1 MYVVSLSVSTHLLQV
16 NLFQKHSFLHQLTQ
30 NMTKYCSLNSPKI
43 QVQNMLCTK
52 IGFLFLF
59 WHSKQYLYATCSK
72 LVFFWEF
79 SEQSLVI
86 LRVNWF
92 KNETFWHWFTCTAY
106 RLMIQRINR
115 VATGFG
121 PFQSLNLKSQSVLLK
136 HNADLV
142 VSLRGAVFMEV
153 NKQGSL
159 PKVIFLQAPEFSG
172 K

>member
-1 MYVVSLSVSTHLLQV
+1 
-16 NLFQKHSFLHQLTQ
+16 
-30 NMTKYCSLNSPKI
+30 
-43 QVQNMLCTK
+43 
-52 IGFLFLF
+52 
-59 WHSKQYLYATCSK
+59 
-72 LVFFWEF
+72 
-79 SEQSLVI
+79 
-86 LRVNWF
+86 
-92 KNETFWHWFTCTAY
+92 
-106 RLMIQRINR
+106 MIQRINR